1 MACSER
7 FVKNWY
13 PRGIRCGVA
22 AAMALVGLAPLL
34 SLPVQAAGP
43 SANVSV
49 VATGLEGPRGLK
61 FGPDGSLYVAE
72 AGHGGMTSTVG
83 TSCEQV
89 PGPVGPYTGGKT
101 ARISKIALSGTR
113 TTVIDNLPS
122 GKTSTPTGDTVG
134 VGDIAFIGTT
144 MYALIAG
151 GGCSHGV
158 PDVPAGVIRVN
169 ADGSW
174 TPVADYSAFAKTHP
188 VKTPALDDFEPDGTL
203 YGMVAVDGSLYIT
216 EPNRTELDKVTLDG
230 TITRVVEMSSEPWN
244 GLTGLAYANASLYAG
259 SLTDFPIKQGAAK
272 IWKITPGGASSV
284 AASGLTAVLSVAFDS
299 GGQMYALEF
308 TTEDNAFPTPDTGKV
323 VRVTASGAL
332 ETIATGL
339 SVPTAMTFG
348 PDGNLY
354 VSNLGAAP
362 PGAGQIVRI
371 TLSQATSPV
380 PAPPPAAGLQNLSAY
395 FIRRL
400 GDG

>member
-1 MACSER
+1 MARSGQSMQR
-7 FVKNWY
+7 WY
-13 PRGIRCGVA
+13 LHGIRCGVA
-22 AAMALVGLAPLL
+22 IAMVLFGLVPLL
-34 SLPVQAAGP
+34 SLPAQAAGP
-43 SANVSV
+43 SSNVSV
-49 VATGLEGPRGLK
+49 VATGLEGPRGLT
-61 FGPDGSLYVAE
+61 FGPDGTLYVAE
-72 AGHGGMTSTVG
+72 AGHGGPTSTIG
-83 TSCEQV
+83 ACEQV

-101 ARISKIALSGTR
+101 ARISKIGPSGTR

-134 VGDIAFIGTT
+134 VADVAFIGNT

-158 PDVPAGVIRVN
+158 PDVPAGVVRIN
-169 ADGSW
+169 ADGTW

-203 YGMVAVDGSLYIT
+203 YGMVAVDGALYIT

-230 TITRVVEMSSEPWN
+230 TITRVVEMSGEPWN
-244 GLTGLAYANASLYAG
+244 GLTGLAYASGGLYAG
-259 SLTDFPIKQGAAK
+259 SLTEFPIKQGAAR
-272 IWKITPGGASSV
+272 IWKITPGGATSV

-299 GGQMYALEF
+299 SGQMYALEF
-308 TTEDNAFPTPDTGKV
+308 TTQDNTFPTPDTGKV
-323 VRVTASGAL
+323 VRITASGGL

-339 SVPTAMTFG
+339 SVPTAMTLG

-371 TLSQATSPV
+371 ALPQNA
-380 PAPPPAAGLQNLSAY
+380 PAPPPTPGLQNPGSY
-395 FIRRL
+395 FVRRL